1 MTYFREIF
9 TPFAILLTQILESL
23 KNYLTLAY
31 SLVTTNSR
39 RKQTNYRLET
49 LIPLMLKQLNN

>member
-1 MTYFREIF
+1 MTYFRTIF

-31 SLVTTNSR
+31 SLVTTNSSEE
-39 RKQTNYRLET
+39 TNKLLTRNT
-49 LIPLMLKQLNN
+49 NTFDVKTTQ

>member
-1 MTYFREIF
+1 MTYFRAIF

-31 SLVTTNSR
+31 SLVTINSSE
-39 RKQTNYRLET
+39 ET
-49 LIPLMLKQLNN
+49 KKL

>member
-1 MTYFREIF
+1 MTYFRAIL

-31 SLVTTNSR
+31 SLVTTNSSEETN
-39 RKQTNYRLET
+39 KLQTRNT
-49 LIPLMLKQLNN
+49 NNFDVKTTQ

>member
-1 MTYFREIF
+1 MTCFRTIF

-31 SLVTTNSR
+31 SLMTTNSSEE
-39 RKQTNYRLET
+39 TNKLLTRNT
-49 LIPLMLKQLNN
+49 NTFDVKTTQ